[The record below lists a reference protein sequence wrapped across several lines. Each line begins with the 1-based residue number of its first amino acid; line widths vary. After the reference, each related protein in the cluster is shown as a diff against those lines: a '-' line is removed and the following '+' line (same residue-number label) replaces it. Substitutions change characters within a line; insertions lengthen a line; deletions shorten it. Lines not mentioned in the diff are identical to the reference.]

1 MSINSKNFKNFSRL
15 ENILIIGNG
24 GRENSLAWA
33 IQKNELIK
41 KVYLIP
47 GNGGSERINK
57 CERIKIDVN
66 KKDELLEKL
75 DSLKI
80 DLIVIGPE
88 IPLANGLADF
98 LRKKNF
104 KVFGPNKDG
113 AKLEFSKSW
122 AKEFMQDANIP
133 TANFWK
139 VNSLEEAKRII
150 DSSSIPLVVKADG
163 LASGKGVFIPDSK
176 DECFCAAESIFN
188 GKFGNAGNVI
198 VLEEKIQGPEVS
210 VFALCD
216 GKRYTLLPT
225 AQDHKRLNEKDQGP
239 NTGGMGAYSP
249 APLLTK
255 DYLDKIIKEIIE
267 PTINELNKRN
277 IDYRGVIYFGL
288 MITKSGPKVIEY
300 NCRFGDPECQTI
312 MPLMDQNFVFL
323 LEKCSMGSLTGDE
336 KINTSDKVRGCVI
349 AKSKGYPHEYK
360 TGFEISIGKIDSN
373 NCQIFDSG
381 TSLSKNGK
389 LLTDGGRVLSVV
401 CQDKDFDFVF
411 EVFADLVTFFS
422 FFKGV
427 SVDTAL
433 LNRIDFSLFRN
444 LEIIGIFK

>member
-1 MSINSKNFKNFSRL
+1 MSINSNNFKNFNRL

-33 IQKNELIK
+33 IQKNELVK

-47 GNGGSERINK
+47 GNAGSERINK
-57 CERIKIDVN
+57 CERLKIDINN
-66 KKDELLEKL
+66 KNELVEKL
-75 DSLKI
+75 NFLKI
-80 DLIVIGPE
+80 DLVIIGPE

-98 LRKKNF
+98 LRKKDF

-122 AKEFMQDANIP
+122 AKEFMEDANIP

-139 VNSLEEAKRII
+139 VNSFEEAKKII
-150 DSSSIPLVVKADG
+150 NSSPIPLVVKADG
-163 LASGKGVFIPDSK
+163 LASGKGVFIPNSK
-176 DECFCAAESIFN
+176 DECIKAAETIFN
-188 GKFGNAGNVI
+188 GRFGNSGNIV

-216 GKRYTLLPT
+216 GKKFILLPA
-225 AQDHKRLNEKDQGP
+225 AQDHKRLNERDKGP

-288 MITKSGPKVIEY
+288 MITESGPKVIEY

-323 LEKCSMGSLTGDE
+323 LEKCSMGNLTGDE
-336 KINTSDKVRGCVI
+336 KIYTSDKVSGCVI
-349 AKSKGYPHEYK
+349 ATSKGYPYEYK
-360 TGFEISIGKIDSN
+360 TGFPIKIGKIDSTD
-373 NCQIFDSG
+373 CQIFDSG
-381 TSLSKNGK
+381 TCLSKNGE
-389 LLTDGGRVLSVV
+389 LLTDGGRVLSIV
-401 CQDKDFDFVF
+401 CQDKDFDMVF
-411 EVFADLVTFFS
+411 EKAYKNLKEINFDGIYFRKDIGHQVRKNFS
-422 FFKGV
+422 KE
-427 SVDTAL
+427 
-433 LNRIDFSLFRN
+433 N
-444 LEIIGIFK
+444 

>member
-1 MSINSKNFKNFSRL
+1 MGIHSPNSRNFIRL

-33 IQKNELIK
+33 IQKNELVK
-41 KVYLIP
+41 TVYLIP
-47 GNGGSERINK
+47 GNAGSERINK
-57 CERIKIDVN
+57 CQRIKIDINN
-66 KKDELLEKL
+66 KNELVEKL
-75 DSLKI
+75 DFLEI
-80 DLIVIGPE
+80 DLIIIGPE

-98 LRKKNF
+98 LRKRDF

-122 AKEFMQDANIP
+122 AKEFMQDAKIP

-139 VNSLEEAKRII
+139 VNSLEEAKKII
-150 DSSSIPLVVKADG
+150 YSSSVPLVVKADG
-163 LASGKGVFIPDSK
+163 LASGKGVFIPNSK
-176 DECFCAAESIFN
+176 DECFKAAETIFN
-188 GKFGNAGNVI
+188 GRFGNSGNIV

-216 GKRYTLLPT
+216 GKKYALLPT
-225 AQDHKRLNEKDQGP
+225 AQDHKRLNEKDKGP

-255 DYLDKIIKEIIE
+255 DYLNRIIKEIIE
-267 PTINELNKRN
+267 PTINALNKRN

-323 LEKCSMGSLTGDE
+323 LEKCSMGNLTGTE
-336 KINTSDKVRGCVI
+336 KINTSDKVSGCVI
-349 AKSKGYPHEYK
+349 ATSKGYPNEYK
-360 TGFEISIGKIDSN
+360 TGYQIKIGKIDSN
-373 NCQIFDSG
+373 DCQIFDSG
-381 TSLSKNGK
+381 TSFSESGK
-389 LLTDGGRVLSVV
+389 LLTAGGRVLSIV
-401 CQDKDFDFVF
+401 CQDKDFDTAF
-411 EVFADLVTFFS
+411 EKAYKNIKEIHFEGIYFRKDIGHQVRKNFS
-422 FFKGV
+422 KE
-427 SVDTAL
+427 
-433 LNRIDFSLFRN
+433 N
-444 LEIIGIFK
+444 

>member
-1 MSINSKNFKNFSRL
+1 MEIYSPSSRNFIRL

-33 IQKNELIK
+33 IQKNELVK

-47 GNGGSERINK
+47 GNAGSDRINK
-57 CERIKIDVN
+57 CERLKIDINN
-66 KKDELLEKL
+66 KNELVEKL
-75 DSLKI
+75 DFLKI
-80 DLIVIGPE
+80 DLVVIGPE

-98 LRKKNF
+98 LREKDF

-122 AKEFMQDANIP
+122 AKEFMQKANIP

-139 VNSLEEAKRII
+139 VNSLKEAKKII
-150 DSSSIPLVVKADG
+150 NSSSIPLVVKADG
-163 LASGKGVFIPDSK
+163 LASGKGVFIPNSI
-176 DECFCAAESIFN
+176 DECLKAAESIFN
-188 GKFGNAGNVI
+188 GKFGKSGNIV

-216 GKRYTLLPT
+216 GERYTLLPT
-225 AQDHKRLNEKDQGP
+225 AQDHKRLYEKDTGP

-249 APLLTK
+249 APLLTE

-267 PTINELNKRN
+267 PTINELNKRK

-312 MPLMDQNFVFL
+312 MPLMDQNFLFL
-323 LEKCSMGSLTGDE
+323 LEKCSMGNLIGDE
-336 KINTSDKVRGCVI
+336 KISTSDKVSGCVI
-349 AKSKGYPHEYK
+349 ATSKGYPHEYK
-360 TGFEISIGKIDSN
+360 NGFQITIGNIDSN
-373 NCQIFDSG
+373 DCQIFDSG
-381 TSLSKNGK
+381 TSLSENGK
-389 LLTDGGRVLSVV
+389 LLTNGGRVLSIV
-401 CQDKDFDFVF
+401 CQDKDFDMVF
-411 EVFADLVTFFS
+411 EKAYKNLKEINFE
-422 FFKGV
+422 G
-427 SVDTAL
+427 
-433 LNRIDFSLFRN
+433 IYFRN
-444 LEIIGIFK
+444 DIGHQVRKNFSREH

>member
-1 MSINSKNFKNFSRL
+1 MSINLSISNSLSRL
-15 ENILIIGNG
+15 ENVLIIGSG

-33 IQKNELIK
+33 IQKNELVK
-41 KVYLIP
+41 KVYIIP
-47 GNGGSERINK
+47 GNAGSERINK
-57 CERIKIDVN
+57 CERLKIDINNNDYLV
-66 KKDELLEKL
+66 ERLEF
-75 DSLKI
+75 LKI

-104 KVFGPNKDG
+104 KVFGPGKDG
-113 AKLEFSKSW
+113 ARLESSKSW
-122 AKEFMQDANIP
+122 AKEFMKDANIP

-139 VNSLEEAKRII
+139 VNSPYEAKKII

-176 DECFCAAESIFN
+176 DECFRAAELIFQ
-188 GKFGNAGNVI
+188 GKFGNSGNVV

-216 GKRYTLLPT
+216 GERYILLPT
-225 AQDHKRLNEKDQGP
+225 AQDHKRLNEKDKGP

-255 DYLDKIIKEIIE
+255 DYLNTIVQEIIE
-267 PTINELNKRN
+267 PTIDELKKKN
-277 IDYRGVIYFGL
+277 IDYKGVIYFGL
-288 MITKSGPKVIEY
+288 MITQSGPKVIEY

-323 LEKCSMGSLTGDE
+323 LEKCAMGNLIGDE
-336 KINTSDKVRGCVI
+336 KIDMSANVSGCVI
-349 AKSKGYPHEYK
+349 ATSRGYPNEYK
-360 TGFEISIGKIDSN
+360 TGFPINIGKFDSN

-381 TSLSKNGK
+381 TSLSKNGE
-389 LLTDGGRVLSVV
+389 LITDGGRVLSIV
-401 CQDKDFDFVF
+401 CQDKNFDLVF
-411 EVFADLVTFFS
+411 EKAYKNLKEINFE
-422 FFKGV
+422 G
-427 SVDTAL
+427 
-433 LNRIDFSLFRN
+433 IYFRN
-444 LEIIGIFK
+444 DIGHQVRKNFSKEN

>member
-1 MSINSKNFKNFSRL
+1 MVIHSPGSRNFIRL

-33 IQKNELIK
+33 IQKNELVK
-41 KVYLIP
+41 KIYLIP
-47 GNGGSERINK
+47 GNAGSERINK
-57 CERIKIDVN
+57 CERIKIDINN
-66 KKDELLEKL
+66 KNELVEKL
-75 DSLKI
+75 NFFKI
-80 DLIVIGPE
+80 DLVVIGPE

-98 LRKKNF
+98 LRKKAF
-104 KVFGPNKDG
+104 KVFGPGKDG
-113 AKLEFSKSW
+113 AKLEYSKSW
-122 AKEFMQDANIP
+122 AKEFMQNANIP

-139 VNSLEEAKRII
+139 ANSLEEAKKII
-150 DSSSIPLVVKADG
+150 DSSLIPLVVKADG

-176 DECFCAAESIFN
+176 DECLRATESIFN
-188 GKFGNAGNVI
+188 GKFGNSGNVV

-225 AQDHKRLNEKDQGP
+225 AQDHKRLNEKDKGP

-249 APLLTK
+249 APLLTE
-255 DYLDKIIKEIIE
+255 DYLDRIIKEIIE

-312 MPLMDQNFVFL
+312 MPLMDQDFVFL
-323 LEKCSMGSLTGDE
+323 LEKCSMGSLIGNE
-336 KINTSDKVRGCVI
+336 KINYSNQVSGCVV
-349 AKSKGYPHEYK
+349 ATSKGYPHKYK
-360 TGFEISIGKIDSN
+360 TGFPIKIGKIDSS

-381 TSLSKNGK
+381 TSLGKNGE
-389 LLTDGGRVLSVV
+389 LLTNGGRVLSIV
-401 CQDKDFDFVF
+401 CQDKDFDTVF
-411 EVFADLVTFFS
+411 EKAYKNLKEIHFE
-422 FFKGV
+422 G
-427 SVDTAL
+427 
-433 LNRIDFSLFRN
+433 IYFRN
-444 LEIIGIFK
+444 DIGHQVRKNFSKEN